1 MHMSPRGRNLLSA
14 VVLIGLLSG
23 GLLIVMPP
31 ARASCVSPAALPSA
45 VRQAAAAFVGTVT
58 STTWDGRR
66 AAVLVDDVWHGKVSA
81 FVVVVGTPG
90 DAHSQTTVDRHFDMG
105 ARYLFL
111 PFSGATGRWEDNGC
125 SSTQEYSP
133 ALARLRPTDAR
144 RVTALGPTV
153 DASPSTTPSRAS
165 ATAEDSTSSRV
176 RLASYVGASAL
187 ALATASGGLFAWR
200 RRGRRRA
207 RRSG

>member
-23 GLLIVMPP
+23 GLFLVVPP

-66 AAVLVDDVWHGKVSA
+66 AAVLVDDVWRGKVSA

-111 PFSGATGRWEDNGC
+111 PFSGAAGLWQDNGC

-153 DASPSTTPSRAS
+153 DASPSTTPPRAS

-176 RLASYVGASAL
+176 WLASCVGAV

-200 RRGRRRA
+200 RRGRSRA